1 MTTKILLDAGP
12 SERGWHRIES
22 AARCLRMFALRES
35 GIVPFPESEP
45 LIRGSLVHIGLA
57 HIYARK
63 QEADAGRDQNIYYT
77 PMDAIL
83 KLAEKNG
90 GQWLDLVDHCCDM
103 VNAYQLYWG
112 DDHNWEVVSVE
123 EELRAKL
130 RGKWLYTQR
139 ADLIVKDQFG
149 KVWIVDHKTAFRI
162 TSVTLTPHILD
173 GQMLGYQM
181 FGRAR
186 YGKDFGGVII
196 NRLPTRAP
204 FQFNRST
211 LEPAPHALSTF
222 VSNICEVEDM
232 VEKYEGRPPM
242 EWPGV
247 FSNMI
252 CTHKYGKC
260 DAFEQCQWGIDNA

>member
-1 MTTKILLDAGP
+1 MEKILLDAGP

-22 AARCLRMFALRES
+22 AARCMRLYALKAS
-35 GIVPFPESEP
+35 GHVPFPESEP

-63 QEADAGRDQNIYYT
+63 QEADSGGNPDKYYS
-77 PMDAIL
+77 PIDAVL

-90 GQWLDLVDHCCDM
+90 EAWLDMVDTCCDM
-103 VNAYQLYWG
+103 VNAYRLKWG
-112 DDHNWEVVSVE
+112 DDRNWEVISVE

-139 ADLIVKDQFG
+139 ADLIVRDQFG

-162 TSVTLTPHILD
+162 SSKTLTPHILD

-181 FGRAR
+181 FGRKR
-186 YGKDFGGVII
+186 FGDSFGGVVI
-196 NRLPTRAP
+196 NRITTRAP
-204 FQFNRST
+204 FQFDRAT
-211 LEPAPHALSTF
+211 LEPAPHALSRF
-222 VSNICEVEDM
+222 VGNLCELE
-232 VEKYEGRPPM
+232 ETIERYEGRPPM
-242 EWPGV
+242 EWPGAY
-247 FSNMI
+247 SNLV

-260 DAFEQCQWGIDNA
+260 DAYDKCQWGLLDG

>member
-1 MTTKILLDAGP
+1 
-12 SERGWHRIES
+12 
-22 AARCLRMFALRES
+22 LRLFALRES
-35 GIVPFPESEP
+35 GIAPFPESEP
-45 LIRGSLVHIGLA
+45 LIRGSLAHIGLA

-63 QEADAGRDQNIYYT
+63 QEVDAGRDPNIYYT

-90 GQWLDLVDHCCDM
+90 GQWLTLVDLCCDM
-103 VNAYQLYWG
+103 VNAHHLNWG
-112 DDHNWEVVSVE
+112 DDNSWKVISVE
-123 EELRAKL
+123 EELRATL

-139 ADLIVKDQFG
+139 ADLIVEDKAG

-162 TSVTLTPHILD
+162 ASKTLSPHILD

-186 YGKDFGGVII
+186 FGKDFGGVVI
-196 NRLPTRAP
+196 NRITTRAP
-204 FQFNRST
+204 FKFDRSL

-222 VSNICEVEDM
+222 VSNICDI
-232 VEKYEGRPPM
+232 EGMIENYKDRPPM
-242 EWPGV
+242 DWPGV

-252 CTHKYGKC
+252 CSHKYGKC
-260 DAFEQCQWGIDNA
+260 DAFEQCQWGINEA